1 MNDNKGAVLKM
12 SKRLIPYIT
21 MDGNAKEAIEF
32 YEKALDAQQLFVQ
45 TFGEMPENP
54 DFPIPAEIKGRIGH
68 ATLKVGET
76 ELMFSDT
83 FPGSPFSSGNQVSIC
98 ITTDS
103 VEQAQKMFDAL
114 QQGGQVGMPL
124 QETHFSPAYGNVT
137 DKFGITFQIFTEARP

>member
-1 MNDNKGAVLKM
+1 M

-54 DFPIPAEIKGRIGH
+54 DFPIPAEVKGRIGH

-103 VEQAQKMFDAL
+103 VEQAGKMFAAL

-137 DKFGITFQIFTEARP
+137 DKFGVTFQIFTEA

>member
-1 MNDNKGAVLKM
+1 M
-12 SKRLIPYIT
+12 SKRLIPYIM

-32 YEKALDAQQLFVQ
+32 YEKALDAQLLFIQ

-54 DFPIPAEIKGRIGH
+54 DFPIPAEVKERVGH

-124 QETHFSPAYGNVT
+124 QATHFSPAYGNVT
-137 DKFGITFQIFTEARP
+137 DKFGVTFQMFTEARS

>member
-1 MNDNKGAVLKM
+1 
-12 SKRLIPYIT
+12 
-21 MDGNAKEAIEF
+21 
-32 YEKALDAQQLFVQ
+32 ALDAQLLFIQ

-54 DFPIPAEIKGRIGH
+54 DFPIPAEVKERVGH

-137 DKFGITFQIFTEARP
+137 DKFGVTFQMFTEARS

>member
-1 MNDNKGAVLKM
+1 M

-54 DFPIPAEIKGRIGH
+54 DFPIPAEVKGRIGH

-103 VEQAQKMFDAL
+103 VEQAEKMFAAL

-137 DKFGITFQIFTEARP
+137 DKFGVTFQIFTEARS

>member
-1 MNDNKGAVLKM
+1 M

-32 YEKALDAQQLFVQ
+32 YKEALDAQLLFIQ

-54 DFPIPAEIKGRIGH
+54 DFPIPAEVKERVGH

-137 DKFGITFQIFTEARP
+137 DKFGVTFQMFTEARS

>member
-1 MNDNKGAVLKM
+1 M

-21 MDGNAKEAIEF
+21 LDGNAKDAIQF
-32 YEKALDAQQLFVQ
+32 YEKALDAQLLFIQ

-54 DFPIPAEIKGRIGH
+54 EFPIPAEFKARVGH

-103 VEQAQKMFDAL
+103 VEQSRKMFDAL
-114 QQGGQVGMPL
+114 QQGGQVGMAL

-137 DKFGITFQIFTEARP
+137 DKFGVTFQIFTEARP

>member
-1 MNDNKGAVLKM
+1 M

-32 YEKALDAQQLFVQ
+32 YEEALDAQLLFIQ

-54 DFPIPAEIKGRIGH
+54 DFPIPAEVKERVGH
-68 ATLKVGET
+68 ATLQVGET

-83 FPGSPFSSGNQVSIC
+83 FPGSPFSSGKQVSIC

-137 DKFGITFQIFTEARP
+137 DKFGVTFQMFTEARS

>member
-1 MNDNKGAVLKM
+1 M

-21 MDGNAKEAIEF
+21 LDGNAREAIEF
-32 YEKALDAQQLFVQ
+32 YEEALDAQLLFIQ

-54 DFPIPAEIKGRIGH
+54 NFPIPAEVKERVGH

-137 DKFGITFQIFTEARP
+137 DKFGVTFQMFTEARS

>member
-1 MNDNKGAVLKM
+1 M

-32 YEKALDAQQLFVQ
+32 YKEALDAQLLFIQ

-54 DFPIPAEIKGRIGH
+54 DFPIPAEVKERVGH

-83 FPGSPFSSGNQVSIC
+83 FPGSPFSNGNQVSIC

-137 DKFGITFQIFTEARP
+137 DKFGVTFQMFTEARS

>member
-1 MNDNKGAVLKM
+1 M

-32 YEKALDAQQLFVQ
+32 YEEALDAQLLFIQ

-54 DFPIPAEIKGRIGH
+54 DFPIPAEVKERVGH

-103 VEQAQKMFDAL
+103 VEQAQKMFHAL

-137 DKFGITFQIFTEARP
+137 DKFGVTFQMFTEARS

>member
-1 MNDNKGAVLKM
+1 M

-32 YEKALDAQQLFVQ
+32 YEEALDAQLLFIQ

-54 DFPIPAEIKGRIGH
+54 DFPIPAEVKERVGH

-137 DKFGITFQIFTEARP
+137 DKFGVTFQMFTEAQS

>member
-1 MNDNKGAVLKM
+1 M

-32 YEKALDAQQLFVQ
+32 YEKALDAQLLFVQ

-54 DFPIPAEIKGRIGH
+54 DFPIPAEVKERVGH

-103 VEQAQKMFDAL
+103 VEQSQKMFDAL
-114 QQGGQVGMPL
+114 QQGGQVGMAL
-124 QETHFSPAYGNVT
+124 QETHFSPAYGNIT
-137 DKFGITFQIFTEARP
+137 DKFGVTFQIFTEVRS

>member
-1 MNDNKGAVLKM
+1 M

-21 MDGNAKEAIEF
+21 MNGNAKEAIEF

-54 DFPIPAEIKGRIGH
+54 DFPIPAEVKGRIGH

-103 VEQAQKMFDAL
+103 VEQARKMFDAL

-137 DKFGITFQIFTEARP
+137 DKFGVTFQIFTEAQS

>member
-1 MNDNKGAVLKM
+1 M

-32 YEKALDAQQLFVQ
+32 YKEALDAQLLFIQ

-54 DFPIPAEIKGRIGH
+54 DFPIPAEVKERVGH

-103 VEQAQKMFDAL
+103 VEQAHKMFDAL

-137 DKFGITFQIFTEARP
+137 DKFGVTFQMFTEARS

>member
-1 MNDNKGAVLKM
+1 M

-21 MDGNAKEAIEF
+21 MNGNAKDAIQF
-32 YEKALDAQQLFVQ
+32 YEKVLDAQLLFIQ

-54 DFPIPAEIKGRIGH
+54 EFPIPAEIKERVGH

-103 VEQAQKMFDAL
+103 VEQSRRMFDAL
-114 QQGGQVGMPL
+114 QQGGQVGMAL

-137 DKFGITFQIFTEARP
+137 DKFGITFQIFTEARS

>member
-1 MNDNKGAVLKM
+1 M

-32 YEKALDAQQLFVQ
+32 YEEALDAQLLFIQ

-54 DFPIPAEIKGRIGH
+54 DFPIPAEVKERVGH

-124 QETHFSPAYGNVT
+124 QETHFSPAYGNVA
-137 DKFGITFQIFTEARP
+137 DKFGVTFQMFTEARS

>member
-1 MNDNKGAVLKM
+1 M

-32 YEKALDAQQLFVQ
+32 YKEALDAQLLFIQ

-54 DFPIPAEIKGRIGH
+54 DFPIPAEVKERVGH

-124 QETHFSPAYGNVT
+124 QETHFSLAYGNVT
-137 DKFGITFQIFTEARP
+137 DKFGVTFQIFTEARS

>member
-1 MNDNKGAVLKM
+1 M

-21 MDGNAKEAIEF
+21 LDGNAREAIEF
-32 YEKALDAQQLFVQ
+32 YEEALDAQLLFIQ

-54 DFPIPAEIKGRIGH
+54 DFPIPAEVKERVGH

-103 VEQAQKMFDAL
+103 VEQAKKMFDAL
-114 QQGGQVGMPL
+114 QQGGDRKSV
-124 QETHFSPAYGNVT
+124 V
-137 DKFGITFQIFTEARP
+137 

>member
-1 MNDNKGAVLKM
+1 M

-21 MDGNAKEAIEF
+21 LDGNAREAIEF
-32 YEKALDAQQLFVQ
+32 YEEALDAQLLFIQ

-54 DFPIPAEIKGRIGH
+54 DFPIPAEVKERVGH

-83 FPGSPFSSGNQVSIC
+83 FSGSPFSSGNQVSIC

-103 VEQAQKMFDAL
+103 VEQAKKMFDAL

-137 DKFGITFQIFTEARP
+137 DKFGVTFQMFTEARS

>member
-1 MNDNKGAVLKM
+1 M

-21 MDGNAKEAIEF
+21 MDGDAKEAIEF
-32 YEKALDAQQLFVQ
+32 YEKALDAQLLFIQ

-54 DFPIPAEIKGRIGH
+54 DFPIPAEVKERVGH

-124 QETHFSPAYGNVT
+124 QATHFSPAYGNVT
-137 DKFGITFQIFTEARP
+137 DKFGVTFQMFTEARS

>member
-1 MNDNKGAVLKM
+1 M

-21 MDGNAKEAIEF
+21 MNGNAKEAIEF
-32 YEKALDAQQLFVQ
+32 YEKALDAQLLFIQ

-54 DFPIPAEIKGRIGH
+54 DFPIPAEVKERVGH

-103 VEQAQKMFDAL
+103 VEQAQTMFDAL

-137 DKFGITFQIFTEARP
+137 DKFGVTFQIFTEARS

>member
-1 MNDNKGAVLKM
+1 M

-21 MDGNAKEAIEF
+21 LDGNAREAIEF
-32 YEKALDAQQLFVQ
+32 YEEALDAQLLFIQ

-54 DFPIPAEIKGRIGH
+54 DFPIPAEVKERVGH

-103 VEQAQKMFDAL
+103 VEQAKKMFDAL

-137 DKFGITFQIFTEARP
+137 DKFGVTFQMFTEARS

>member
-1 MNDNKGAVLKM
+1 M

-54 DFPIPAEIKGRIGH
+54 DFPIPAEVKGRIGH

-103 VEQAQKMFDAL
+103 VEQAGKMFDAL

-137 DKFGITFQIFTEARP
+137 DKFGVTFQIFTEARS

>member
-1 MNDNKGAVLKM
+1 M

-32 YEKALDAQQLFVQ
+32 YEEALDAQLLFIQ

-54 DFPIPAEIKGRIGH
+54 DFPIPAEVKERVGH

-137 DKFGITFQIFTEARP
+137 DKFGVTFQMFTDARS

>member
-1 MNDNKGAVLKM
+1 M

-21 MDGNAKEAIEF
+21 LDGNAREAIEF
-32 YEKALDAQQLFVQ
+32 YEEVLDAQLLFIQ

-54 DFPIPAEIKGRIGH
+54 DLPIPAEVKERVGH

-103 VEQAQKMFDAL
+103 VEQAKKMFDAL

-137 DKFGITFQIFTEARP
+137 DKFGVTFQMFTEARS

>member
-1 MNDNKGAVLKM
+1 M

-32 YEKALDAQQLFVQ
+32 YEEALDAQLLFIQ

-54 DFPIPAEIKGRIGH
+54 NFPIPAEVKERVGH

-98 ITTDS
+98 ITTNS

-137 DKFGITFQIFTEARP
+137 DKFGVTFQIFTEARS